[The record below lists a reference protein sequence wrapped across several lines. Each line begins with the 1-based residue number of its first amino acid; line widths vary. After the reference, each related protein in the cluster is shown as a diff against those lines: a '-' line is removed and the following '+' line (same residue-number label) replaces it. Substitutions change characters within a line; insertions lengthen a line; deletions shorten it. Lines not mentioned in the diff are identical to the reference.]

1 MDKITFEQILDLYER
16 VKRLFPRTTI
26 EEYEDIILNEGYW
39 DLYAKI
45 GIQENFDT
53 MLKKRWGGNGKH
65 YLQRKYSDFLSGTLT
80 NPIKTYIIN
89 K

>member
-45 GIQENFDT
+45 GIQENFNT
-53 MLKKRWGGNGKH
+53 MLK
-65 YLQRKYSDFLSGTLT
+65 
-80 NPIKTYIIN
+80 
-89 K
+89 